1 MRHQKKAL
9 LVVSFGTTFE
19 NAVHAIEK
27 IEDEFKETFPEYDF
41 FRVFTSGMI
50 IRKLK
55 RTRGIEVMDM
65 KRALQYLYEE
75 GYTEVICQPTHIIN
89 GQEYEKV
96 RNAVLPYKKLF
107 QKLTMGEPL
116 LTSEEDFKQTARI
129 LLGQMPEYK
138 EDEAVVFMGHGSA
151 HFANGAYSQMEN
163 MFRYLGRENV
173 YVGTVEGFPGLDY
186 IEKRLKMKKIKKV
199 HLMLMMIVAGDHAQ
213 NDLAGEEDSW
223 KSELL
228 EKGYE
233 VSEAITGMGL
243 LDGIPQLYV
252 ERMKKNLLFSS

>member
-55 RTRGIEVMDM
+55 RTRGIEIMDM

-116 LTSEEDFKQTARI
+116 LTSEEDFKQT
-129 LLGQMPEYK
+129 
-138 EDEAVVFMGHGSA
+138 
-151 HFANGAYSQMEN
+151 YSQMEN

-186 IEKRLKMKKIKKV
+186 IEKRLKTKKIKKV

>member
-1 MRHQKKAL
+1 
-9 LVVSFGTTFE
+9 
-19 NAVHAIEK
+19 
-27 IEDEFKETFPEYDF
+27 
-41 FRVFTSGMI
+41 
-50 IRKLK
+50 
-55 RTRGIEVMDM
+55 
-65 KRALQYLYEE
+65 
-75 GYTEVICQPTHIIN
+75 
-89 GQEYEKV
+89 
-96 RNAVLPYKKLF
+96 
-107 QKLTMGEPL
+107 
-116 LTSEEDFKQTARI
+116 
-129 LLGQMPEYK
+129 
-138 EDEAVVFMGHGSA
+138 
-151 HFANGAYSQMEN
+151 

-173 YVGTVEGFPGLDY
+173 YVGTVEWFPGLDY
-186 IEKRLKMKKIKKV
+186 IEKRLKTKKIKKV